1 MKGLTL
7 HDIGLLA
14 LLWAIGLFLR
24 IPVLAAPALAGDIAA
39 DLDLSTAQTGALTM
53 LPVFVLA
60 LAAPFAALLVTRIGI
75 GRTIAIGLILG
86 SALSAAR
93 GWAPSAVTI
102 LAASTGMGLG
112 IVLFQTALPSA
123 VRSWL
128 PIRAALGSAVYLNGM
143 MVGELAGAGL
153 TLPVILPLA
162 DGDWRR
168 AFLIWAL
175 PAIIIAVLA
184 LLPRDKGEPS
194 PPGPCRPDW
203 REPLT
208 WELGLWLAI
217 SISVFFSINAYM
229 KTTLDAHGS
238 APQLATLLLV
248 YNTTPLLAS
257 FVLLWRGTSFIGRRG
272 PVVATGIAGV
282 IGMAGFALLPGAVGF
297 ACALLAGFASTVQLI
312 LIMSLP
318 PIVRSGSAVA
328 RLTGDITLI
337 GYALAFVLP
346 MIGGMLAEVYDV
358 VSLLFV
364 PTILSA
370 VILAVLSPR
379 TGHYGDPEKA
389 AV

>member
-24 IPVLAAPALAGDIAA
+24 IPVLAAPALSGDIAV

-53 LPVFVLA
+53 LPVVVLA

-75 GRTIAIGLILG
+75 GRTIAIGLIVG

-93 GWAPSAVTI
+93 GWAPSAVAI
-102 LAASTGMGLG
+102 LTASTGMGLG

-123 VRSWL
+123 VKSWL
-128 PIRAALGSAVYLNGM
+128 PTRVALGSAVYLNGM

-162 DGDWRR
+162 DGDWRQ

-175 PAIIIAVLA
+175 PAVFIAVLA
-184 LLPRDKGEPS
+184 LLPRDKGAPS
-194 PPGPCRPDW
+194 LPGPWRPNW

-217 SISVFFSINAYM
+217 SIAVFFSINAYM
-229 KTTLDAHGS
+229 KTTLDARGS
-238 APQLATLLLV
+238 GPELATLLLV

-257 FVLLWRGTSFIGRRG
+257 FLLLWFRNGLLGRRG
-272 PVVATGIAGV
+272 PLVATGLAGV
-282 IGMAGFALLPGAVGF
+282 VGMAGFALLPGALGF
-297 ACALLAGFASTVQLI
+297 ACALLAGFASTLQLI

-318 PIVRSGSAVA
+318 PTVRSGSEVA
-328 RLTGDITLI
+328 RLTGGVTII
-337 GYALAFVLP
+337 GYALAFMLP
-346 MIGGMLAEVYDV
+346 MIGGVLAEVYDAV
-358 VSLLFV
+358 ALLFA

-370 VILAVLSPR
+370 LIITVFSPR
-379 TGHYGDPEKA
+379 TGAYDVPQKA
-389 AV
+389 EA

>member
-1 MKGLTL
+1 MKGWTF

-53 LPVFVLA
+53 LPVVVLA

-75 GRTIAIGLILG
+75 GRTIAIGLALG

-102 LAASTGMGLG
+102 LAVSAGMGLG

-123 VRSWL
+123 VRSWM
-128 PIRAALGSAVYLNGM
+128 PTRAALGSAVYLNGM
-143 MVGELAGAGL
+143 MVGELAGAGF

-175 PAIIIAVLA
+175 PAVIIAVLA

-194 PPGPCRPDW
+194 PPGPWRPNW

-217 SISVFFSINAYM
+217 SIAVFFSINAYM

-238 APQLATLLLV
+238 GPELATLLLV

-257 FVLLWRGTSFIGRRG
+257 FLLLWLGNGLLGHRG
-272 PVVATGIAGV
+272 PIVATGLAGV
-282 IGMAGFALLPGAVGF
+282 VGMAGFALLPGALGF
-297 ACALLAGFASTVQLI
+297 ACALLAGFASTAQLI

-328 RLTGDITLI
+328 RLTGGVTVI
-337 GYALAFVLP
+337 GYLLAFMLP
-346 MIGGMLAEVYDV
+346 MIGGVLAEVYDV
-358 VSLLFV
+358 VSLLFA

-370 VILAVLSPR
+370 VILTVFSPR
-379 TGHYGDPEKA
+379 TGPYGGP
-389 AV
+389 